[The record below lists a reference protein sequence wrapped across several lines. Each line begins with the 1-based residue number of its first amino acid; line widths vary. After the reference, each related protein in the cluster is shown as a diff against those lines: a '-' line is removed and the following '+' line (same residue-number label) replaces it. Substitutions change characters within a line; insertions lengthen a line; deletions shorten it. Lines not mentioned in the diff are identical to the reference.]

1 MRNNKLVQFV
11 NRIAQLLVPTAAFL
25 AFLFFFTGA
34 APGPARVSAQA
45 KQGFG
50 FNASNISG
58 APTGAVTLTGGGA
71 YVPGTTFVHAGGSF
85 KCTATVLQ
93 GPLTGCLEGQGVRW
107 DAAALLPSTV
117 FKCTASA
124 TEAAKTATTSG
135 NTVVL
140 LADFY
145 RQGDGN
151 DESFTS
157 KMFVSDVDLD
167 PVTPGVQNIWIQ
179 NVGCGSAIAN
189 FN

>member
-1 MRNNKLVQFV
+1 MKRYRPLVLTFL
-11 NRIAQLLVPTAAFL
+11 IAGIATL
-25 AFLFFFTGA
+25 AGA
-34 APGPARVSAQA
+34 VADASRLAAQA
-45 KQGFG
+45 RNGFG
-50 FNASNISG
+50 FNASKVSG
-58 APTGAVTLTGGGA
+58 FPTGAATLTGGGA
-71 YVPGTTFVHAGGSF
+71 YVPGTTFVHAEGSF

-93 GPLTGCLEGQGVRW
+93 GPLSGCLAGQGIRW
-107 DAAALLPSTV
+107 DTAALLPSTT
-117 FKCTASA
+117 FKCTGAAS
-124 TEAAKTATTSG
+124 EPLKTATTSD

-151 DESFTS
+151 DESFTA

-179 NVGCGSAIAN
+179 GVGCGTANAN